1 MDLTKSPAATSP
13 AASRVTDTTAKA
25 PAALTYT
32 SFDDGTGPGGWQ
44 IKQVAGQ
51 LSQAEQDGLVK
62 RIATAFDLEPRLP
75 QFPGE
80 TQIAGRPRRLSYLCV
95 DDGAGAYWHTV
106 DAGRDASG

>member
-13 AASRVTDTTAKA
+13 AASRVTGTTPKA

-32 SFDDGTGPGGWQ
+32 SFGDGTGPGGWQ

-62 RIATAFDLEPRLP
+62 RIATAFDPSRGCRSSP
-75 QFPGE
+75 V
-80 TQIAGRPRRLSYLCV
+80 RPRSRAAQG
-95 DDGAGAYWHTV
+95 D
-106 DAGRDASG
+106 